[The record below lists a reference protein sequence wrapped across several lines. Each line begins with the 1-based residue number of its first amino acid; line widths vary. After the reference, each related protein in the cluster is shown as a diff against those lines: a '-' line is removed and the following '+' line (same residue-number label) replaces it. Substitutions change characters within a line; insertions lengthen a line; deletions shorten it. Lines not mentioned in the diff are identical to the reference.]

1 MGSYI
6 CNLYTVFYSQKP
18 SFDAEQKNV
27 KRFLKAVTYTD
38 DRPHGMAENTI
49 LQFWAYFMVFS
60 TILTKMQTKIMEII
74 NVNVSSLTVTYKDK
88 SGTLFSSNLVR
99 F

>member
-1 MGSYI
+1 
-6 CNLYTVFYSQKP
+6 VFYSQKP

>member
-1 MGSYI
+1 M
-6 CNLYTVFYSQKP
+6 FYSQKP

-74 NVNVSSLTVTYKDK
+74 NVSSLTVIRI
-88 SGTLFSSNLVR
+88 NLALYLPLI
-99 F
+99 